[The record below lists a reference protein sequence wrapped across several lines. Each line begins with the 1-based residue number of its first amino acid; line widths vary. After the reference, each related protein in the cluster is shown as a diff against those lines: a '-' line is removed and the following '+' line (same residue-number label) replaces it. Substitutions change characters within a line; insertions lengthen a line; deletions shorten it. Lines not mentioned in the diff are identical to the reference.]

1 MEFTVDPGPNE
12 LSSLCR
18 SPGTVGGS
26 WLGFEG
32 NFSIF
37 NVYFTTSPIKNAL
50 SFQGAL
56 SYCCLTNTQNLEISP
71 PFMCCSVFFEA
82 PDLEEGIIDVDDTQ
96 TDTLEVQFL
105 GRYGTGRENPTAKKI
120 SPNTSQGWW
129 KIVIYRDIYFH
140 TFCQWK
146 WLVSM
151 MKLENARGCFLRN
164 VESVPK
170 RSKKSVLSFEGKQ
183 RTLVNTGAPLPF
195 LDTKGLTQLKI
206 STSDQTAL
214 FQTFSNIFF
223 VLTILIPVLTA

>member
-1 MEFTVDPGPNE
+1 MYIE
-12 LSSLCR
+12 LHRYIQDLQDSHGIHRRPR
-18 SPGTVGGS
+18 SKRAIEPLQVTRYRGR

-71 PFMCCSVFFEA
+71 PFMRCSVFFEA

-120 SPNTSQGWW
+120 SPNTSQG
-129 KIVIYRDIYFH
+129 
-140 TFCQWK
+140 
-146 WLVSM
+146 
-151 MKLENARGCFLRN
+151 
-164 VESVPK
+164 
-170 RSKKSVLSFEGKQ
+170 
-183 RTLVNTGAPLPF
+183 
-195 LDTKGLTQLKI
+195 
-206 STSDQTAL
+206 
-214 FQTFSNIFF
+214 
-223 VLTILIPVLTA
+223 